1 MSRLILSA
9 FLTFSM
15 ASSAAMA
22 SPPVEWHQC
31 VKTLTYDLYY
41 GSHKIGFF
49 ERKLSWENNQQVEI
63 RSRSKLSAL
72 VMKTNFEQQT
82 RLVWSDL
89 KNSFITQSFNRT
101 ITGLLDGTTRGQ
113 FNQDGTRSDIVNDG
127 EKMSFNSSD
136 LPLLDVEAVASQMR
150 LNLIQGKKTFDFK
163 MQESDDVS
171 HYYFRVAGEE
181 TLNTNYGKVKAI
193 RVEQIKKPD
202 RVVNLWFSPELDYQL
217 VRGTYKR
224 KILDLKAVLRNK
236 REHCPQTYFTSN
248 LSEMTAQSGAMEP

>member
-248 LSEMTAQSGAMEP
+248 LSEITAQSGAMEP